1 MKILLTGATGYIAK
15 RLLPVLL
22 ENNHEVICCVRDTNR
37 FDVSRFHNNKLSV
50 VEVDFLHSEELAR
63 IPEDID
69 VAFYLI
75 HSMASTHGSFEEMEA
90 ISAENF
96 KLRLEQTRVKQVIYL
111 SGIVNEKELS
121 KHLPLEKTWKKFFLP
136 GYIP

>member
-22 ENNHEVICCVRDTNR
+22 EQGHEVVCCVRDTNR
-37 FDVSRFHNNKLSV
+37 FDVNRFHNDRLSV
-50 VEVDFLHSEELAR
+50 VEVDFLLTGELAR

-69 VAFYLI
+69 IAFYLI
-75 HSMASTHGSFEEMEA
+75 HSMASTQGRFEEMEA
-90 ISAENF
+90 LSAGNF
-96 KLRLEQTRVKQVIYL
+96 KMRIEQTRVKQVIYL

-121 KHLPLEKTWKKFFLP
+121 KHL
-136 GYIP
+136 